1 MNASQ
6 LESKEFQ
13 VRGYMVKACADYL
26 REVAGEQESKRIY
39 DGFSKPVREM
49 IETAKPAVFYPV
61 STLSDVLVALAAQAH
76 GDAEKAK
83 QLLMTGGSRMAL
95 EATNSFL
102 RLLMRM
108 LTPTLLAKK
117 IPDLWNR
124 DCTGG
129 RLSMDVGER
138 TVTCHIRDTVGFA
151 HALCTITGFIGF
163 VLQTMGKNIETTTVR
178 GWSLDQPH
186 SKEGACEFTW
196 K

>member
-6 LESKEFQ
+6 PKDFQ
-13 VRGYMVKACADYL
+13 VRGYMITASANGL
-26 REVAGEQESKRIY
+26 RESA
-39 DGFSKPVREM
+39 
-49 IETAKPAVFYPV
+49 
-61 STLSDVLVALAAQAH
+61 
-76 GDAEKAK
+76 GDAEWQRILSGLSAQTRDAVEKGKAAAWYPVGALSEVTTAIATLGHGNEDK
-83 QLLMTGGSRMAL
+83 ARELLVGAGTRMAH

-102 RLLMRM
+102 RILMRM

-129 RLSMDVGER
+129 RLSMDVSEQK
-138 TVTCHIRDTVGFA
+138 VVCHIRDTEGFA

-163 VLQTMGKNIETTTVR
+163 ALKTMGKSIETTTIR

-186 SKEGACEFTW
+186 SKEGSCEFVW